1 MKKIFCTLFLFALV
15 LPVWGQDFSDDDQYP
30 EMDPA
35 IVDESEFA
43 PQPGLPPTDYEEVPR
58 EEQQYR
64 APDMQMEEEE
74 DMSAPEEIYE
84 ADEEYLE

>member
-1 MKKIFCTLFLFALV
+1 MKKIFCMFCLLV
-15 LPVWGQDFSDDDQYP
+15 LAFPVWAQDFTDTDEDQYP
-30 EMDPA
+30 RMDPQ

-43 PQPGLPPTDYEEVPR
+43 PQPGLPPSDYEEVPR

-64 APDMQMEEEE
+64 APDMPVTE
-74 DMSAPEEIYE
+74 DPGAPEDLYE